1 MQRQFEAQ
9 RLTLVPL
16 ARLRAGDTL
25 RCVACTASVVLMDV
39 PVGAPRPACC
49 GRDMVT
55 SRPVPCST
63 PRLFIVGD
71 EPRASA
77 GAWYADAESGL
88 VVRCTRSGRGYPV
101 CSGQA
106 MAEFDE
112 RPDTGLWA

>member
-1 MQRQFEAQ
+1 M
-9 RLTLVPL
+9 L
-16 ARLRAGDTL
+16 APSTRLRAGDTL
-25 RCVACTASVVLMDV
+25 GCAACTTSVVLMDV
-39 PVGAPRPACC
+39 PVGAPRPTCC

-71 EPRASA
+71 GAGASA

-101 CSGQA
+101 CSGRP
-106 MAEFDE
+106 MAELDD

>member
-1 MQRQFEAQ
+1 MQRQFEA
-9 RLTLVPL
+9 RHSML
-16 ARLRAGDTL
+16 APSTRLRAGDTL
-25 RCVACTASVVLMDV
+25 GCAACTTSVVLMDV
-39 PVGAPRPACC
+39 PVGAPRPTCC

-71 EPRASA
+71 GAGASA

-101 CSGQA
+101 CSGRP
-106 MAEFDE
+106 MAELDD